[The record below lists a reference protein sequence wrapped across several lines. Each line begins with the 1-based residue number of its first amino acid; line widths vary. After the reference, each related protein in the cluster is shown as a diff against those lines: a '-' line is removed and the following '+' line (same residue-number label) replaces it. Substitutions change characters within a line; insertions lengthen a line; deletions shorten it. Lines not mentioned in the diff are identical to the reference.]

1 MGRRAAQPRN
11 LALRNEKSFCM
22 WIVKLALSRP
32 YTFIV
37 FSLVLLLISPVALLR
52 TPVDIFPSINIP
64 VISVIWTYTGLVPSE
79 METRIVSIFER
90 SLTTSVNNIEHIE
103 SQSLNGVA
111 VVKVFLQPAADI
123 NGAISEVIAE
133 AQVGLKQLPPGITPP
148 LVLSYDASSV
158 PILQLGLSGKGMS
171 EQQLN
176 DLGVN
181 FIRPQLAT
189 IQGASVPIPYGGKV
203 RQVMVDIDSHQLMSK
218 GLSPMDVVNA
228 VNVQNVILPSG
239 TAKIGRTEYNVGLN
253 GTPSAVDA
261 LNHIPVKV
269 DGGGTIYIQ
278 DVAHIRDGYAVQQNI
293 VRQDGQRGVLLAVQ
307 KSGNASTLS
316 IVSAIYNALPK
327 IKATLPPQLVI
338 TPQFDQSLFVRA
350 SLQGVV
356 REAGMAALLTSVM
369 ILMFLGSWRST
380 LIIAISI
387 PLSILTSL
395 LILSALGQTINIMT
409 LGGLALAVGIL
420 VDDATVTIENIE
432 RQMASGKELVQA
444 ILDGAEQIAV
454 PALVSTLSI
463 SIVFVPMF
471 FLTGVARYLFVP
483 LAEAVVFALLASYF
497 FSRTLVPTLVMY
509 LMKKEA
515 SRYQHPEQE
524 QEKQGGIFSR
534 IHHAFESGFDAIRQ
548 SYSNLLQLCLDHRAL
563 FAGGFLVFCLA
574 SLALVSRLGQDF
586 FPSVDAGQLRLH
598 LRAKTGTRI
607 EETARVTSEAENV
620 IRRVIPASEL
630 AGILDNIGLPTS
642 GINLSYSNSETVGN
656 FDAEILV
663 SLQPKHHP
671 TAGYVAKQRAEL
683 PKAFPA
689 TAFFFEPADIVT
701 QILNFGLPAPIDI
714 QIIGTD
720 MPHNFSLAAG
730 LAQQIRSVPGAVD
743 VHLHQLFD
751 QPRLDLAVDRVRTQ
765 QLGLSER
772 DVANNVL
779 TSLSSSFQIS
789 PNFWLS
795 PNGVSYPIAV
805 QTPQYRVDSID
816 ALRTI
821 PVNSPVVPQPQLLEN
836 LTSMSRR
843 QEPAVVTHYNVQRVI
858 DIYAGTQG
866 RDLGGVAR
874 DIARITSAAQKQLPK
889 GSSLITRGQ
898 VATMQSSFVGLGS
911 GLAFAIVLVY
921 LLIVVNFQSWSEA
934 FIIITALPA
943 ALAGICWMLYL
954 PHTTLSVPALMGT
967 IMSMGVATANSV
979 LIISFANERF
989 AETKDALQAALEAGS
1004 TRLRPVIM
1012 TALAMIIGMVPMA
1025 IGLGEGGEQNAPLGR
1040 AVIGG
1045 LMFATIATLFFVPVV
1060 YAIVRHQKQ
1069 QNL

>member
-1 MGRRAAQPRN
+1 
-11 LALRNEKSFCM
+11 M
-22 WIVKLALSRP
+22 WIVRLALARP

-37 FSLVLLLISPVALLR
+37 FSLVLLLISPVVLLR

-64 VISVIWTYTGLVPSE
+64 VISVIWTYTGLAPTE

-111 VVKVFLQPAADI
+111 VIKVFLQPSANID
-123 NGAISEVIAE
+123 GAISEVIAE
-133 AQVGLKQLPPGITPP
+133 AQVGLKQFPPGITPP

-203 RQVMVDIDSHQLMSK
+203 RQVMVDIDSQQLMAK

-253 GTPSAVDA
+253 GTPSMVDA
-261 LNHIPVKV
+261 LNQIPVKV
-269 DGGGTIYIQ
+269 VSGGTIYIQ
-278 DVAHIRDGYAVQQNI
+278 DVAHVRDGYAVQQNI

-316 IVSAIYNALPK
+316 IVSAIYQALPK
-327 IKATLPPQLVI
+327 IKATLPPELVI

-356 REAGMAALLTSVM
+356 REAGIAALLTSIM

-432 RQMASGKELVQA
+432 RQMAAKKELNQA

-483 LAEAVVFALLASYF
+483 LAEAVVFALFASYF

-515 SRYQHPEQE
+515 AKYQHPEE
-524 QEKQGGIFSR
+524 EEKGGFFSH
-534 IHHAFESGFDAIRQ
+534 IHHGFERGFEALRR
-548 SYSNLLQLCLDHRAL
+548 SYSNLLQLCLGHRAL
-563 FAGGFLVFCLA
+563 FAGGFLIFCLA
-574 SLALVSRLGQDF
+574 SLLLVTHLGQDF
-586 FPSVDAGQLRLH
+586 FPTVDAGQLRLH

-656 FDAEILV
+656 FDAEVLV
-663 SLQPKHHP
+663 SLQAKHHP
-671 TAGYVAKQRAEL
+671 TADYVQKLREEL
-683 PKAFPA
+683 PKDFPA

-720 MPHNFSLAAG
+720 VARNFALAAG
-730 LAQQIRSVPGAVD
+730 MAEQIRSVPGAVD
-743 VHLHQLFD
+743 VHLHQLLN

-765 QLGLSER
+765 QVGLTER

-779 TSLSSSFQIS
+779 VSLSSSFQVA

-795 PNGVSYPIAV
+795 PNGVSYPIAI
-805 QTPQYRVDSID
+805 QTPQYKVDSID
-816 ALRTI
+816 GLRTI
-821 PVNSPVVPQPQLLEN
+821 PVNSSASATGIVQPQLLEN
-836 LTSMSRR
+836 LTSMNRR

-866 RDLGGVAR
+866 RDLGGVAG
-874 DIARITSAAQKQLPK
+874 DIGKITAAAQRQLPK
-889 GSSLITRGQ
+889 GSSMVTRGQ

-954 PHTTLSVPALMGT
+954 THTTLSVPALMGT

-989 AETKDALQAALEAGS
+989 AETKDALRAAMEAGS
-1004 TRLRPVIM
+1004 TRLRPVMM

-1025 IGLGEGGEQNAPLGR
+1025 IGMGEGGEQNAPLGR

-1045 LMFATIATLFFVPVV
+1045 LLFATIATLFFVPVV
-1060 YAIVRHQKQ
+1060 FAIVRHQKE
-1069 QNL
+1069 QNV

>member
-1 MGRRAAQPRN
+1 M
-11 LALRNEKSFCM
+11 
-22 WIVKLALSRP
+22 
-32 YTFIV
+32 
-37 FSLVLLLISPVALLR
+37 
-52 TPVDIFPSINIP
+52 
-64 VISVIWTYTGLVPSE
+64 
-79 METRIVSIFER
+79 
-90 SLTTSVNNIEHIE
+90 
-103 SQSLNGVA
+103 
-111 VVKVFLQPAADI
+111 
-123 NGAISEVIAE
+123 
-133 AQVGLKQLPPGITPP
+133 
-148 LVLSYDASSV
+148 
-158 PILQLGLSGKGMS
+158 
-171 EQQLN
+171 
-176 DLGVN
+176 
-181 FIRPQLAT
+181 
-189 IQGASVPIPYGGKV
+189 
-203 RQVMVDIDSHQLMSK
+203 
-218 GLSPMDVVNA
+218 VNA
-228 VNVQNVILPSG
+228 VNAQNVILPSG

-253 GTPSAVDA
+253 GSPSMVDA

-269 DGGGTIYIQ
+269 VSGGTIYIQ
-278 DVAHIRDGYAVQQNI
+278 DVAHVRDGYAVQQNI

-327 IKATLPPQLVI
+327 IKATLPSQLVI

-356 REAGMAALLTSVM
+356 REAGIAALLTSVM

-432 RQMASGKELVQA
+432 RQMASGKELIQA

-515 SRYQHPEQE
+515 AKYQHPEQE
-524 QEKQGGIFSR
+524 QKGGMFSS
-534 IHHAFESGFDAIRQ
+534 IHHGFERGFEAIRR
-548 SYSNLLQLCLDHRAL
+548 SYSNLLQLCLDHRKL
-563 FAGGFLVFCLA
+563 FAGCFLLFCLG
-574 SLALVSRLGQDF
+574 SLTLVVRLGQDF
-586 FPSVDAGQLRLH
+586 FPTVDAGQLRLH

-620 IRRVIPASEL
+620 IRKLIPASEL
-630 AGILDNIGLPTS
+630 GGILDNIGLPTS

-663 SLQPKHHP
+663 SLQAKHHP
-671 TAGYVAKQRAEL
+671 TADYVQKLREEL

-714 QIIGTD
+714 QIIGND

-730 LAQQIRSVPGAVD
+730 MAQQIRSVPGAVD
-743 VHLHQLFD
+743 VHLHQLLD

-765 QLGLSER
+765 QIGLTER
-772 DVANNVL
+772 DVASNVL
-779 TSLSSSFQIS
+779 VSLSSSFQTA

-795 PNGVSYPIAV
+795 PNGVSYPIAI
-805 QTPQYRVDSID
+805 QTPQYKVDSID

-821 PVNSPVVPQPQLLEN
+821 PVNSPVVPRPQLLEN
-836 LTSMSRR
+836 LALMSRL
-843 QEPAVVTHYNVQRVI
+843 QEPAVVSHYNVQRTI
-858 DIYAGTQG
+858 DIYASTQG
-866 RDLGGVAR
+866 RDLGGVAS
-874 DIARITSAAQKQLPK
+874 DIAKITDAAQKQLPK
-889 GSSLITRGQ
+889 GSSMVVRGQ
-898 VATMQSSFVGLGS
+898 VATMRSSFVGLGA

-921 LLIVVNFQSWSEA
+921 LLIVINFQSWSEA

-954 PHTTLSVPALMGT
+954 TQTTLSVPALMGT

-989 AETKDALQAALEAGS
+989 SETKDALRAAVEAGS

-1025 IGLGEGGEQNAPLGR
+1025 IGMGEGGEQNAPLGR

-1045 LMFATIATLFFVPVV
+1045 LLFATTATLFFVPVV
-1060 YAIVRHQKQ
+1060 FAIVRHREH
-1069 QNL
+1069 QNA

>member
-1 MGRRAAQPRN
+1 
-11 LALRNEKSFCM
+11 M
-22 WIVKLALSRP
+22 WIVKLALARP

-37 FSLVLLLISPVALLR
+37 FSLVLLLISPVVLLR

-64 VISVIWTYTGLVPSE
+64 VISVIWTYTGLAPSE

-111 VVKVFLQPAADI
+111 VIKVFLQPTANID
-123 NGAISEVIAE
+123 GAISEVIGE
-133 AQVGLKQLPPGITPP
+133 AQVGLKQFPPGITPP

-203 RQVMVDIDSHQLMSK
+203 RQVMVDIDSHELMSK

-228 VNVQNVILPSG
+228 VNAQNVILPSG
-239 TAKIGRTEYNVGLN
+239 TAKIGRTEYNVGMN

-269 DGGGTIYIQ
+269 VSGGTIYIQ
-278 DVAHIRDGYAVQQNI
+278 DVAHVRDGYAVQQNI

-307 KSGNASTLS
+307 KSGSASTLS
-316 IVSAIYNALPK
+316 IVSAIYNALPR
-327 IKATLPPQLVI
+327 IKATLPSQLVI

-356 REAGMAALLTSVM
+356 REAGIAALLTSLM

-395 LILSALGQTINIMT
+395 LVLSMLGQTINIMT

-432 RQMASGKELVQA
+432 RQMASGKELLQA

-509 LMKKEA
+509 LMKKEVA
-515 SRYQHPEQE
+515 KYQHPEQE
-524 QEKQGGIFSR
+524 RSGGIFSR
-534 IHHAFESGFDAIRQ
+534 IHHGFETGFEAIRR
-548 SYSNLLQLCLDHRAL
+548 SYSNLLQLCLDHRWP
-563 FAGGFLVFCLA
+563 FAGGFLVFCLT
-574 SLALVSRLGQDF
+574 SLVLVGHLGQDF
-586 FPSVDAGQLRLH
+586 FPTVDAGQLRLH

-630 AGILDNIGLPTS
+630 GGILDNIGLPTS

-656 FDAEILV
+656 FDAEVLV

-671 TAGYVAKQRAEL
+671 TADYVQKLRQEL

-720 MPHNFSLAAG
+720 MPHNFSIAARM
-730 LAQQIRSVPGAVD
+730 AEQMRAVPGAVD
-743 VHLHQLFD
+743 VHLHQLLN
-751 QPRLDLAVDRVRTQ
+751 QPRLDLAVDRVRAQ
-765 QLGLSER
+765 QVGFSER
-772 DVANNVL
+772 DVASNVL
-779 TSLSSSFQIS
+779 VSLSSSFQIN

-795 PNGVSYPIAV
+795 PNGVSYGIAV
-805 QTPQYRVDSID
+805 QTPQYKVDSID

-821 PVNSPVVPQPQLLEN
+821 PVNSPSMSQPQLVEN
-836 LTSMSRR
+836 LTSLSRR

-866 RDLGGVAR
+866 RDLGGVAA
-874 DIARITSAAQKQLPK
+874 DIAKITAAAQKQLPK
-889 GSSLITRGQ
+889 GSSMVTRGQ
-898 VATMQSSFVGLGS
+898 VATMQSSFIGLGS

-943 ALAGICWMLYL
+943 ALAGICWMLFL
-954 PHTTLSVPALMGT
+954 TQTTLSVPALMGT

-989 AETKDALQAALEAGS
+989 TETKDALRAALEAGS

-1045 LMFATIATLFFVPVV
+1045 LLFATVATLFFVPTVF
-1060 YAIVRHQKQ
+1060 AIVRHQKT
-1069 QNL
+1069 QNA

>member
-1 MGRRAAQPRN
+1 
-11 LALRNEKSFCM
+11 M
-22 WIVKLALSRP
+22 WIVKLALARP

-37 FSLVLLLISPVALLR
+37 FSLVLLLISPVVLLR

-64 VISVIWTYTGLVPSE
+64 VISVIWTYTGLAPSE

-111 VVKVFLQPAADI
+111 VIKVFLQPTANID
-123 NGAISEVIAE
+123 GAISEVIAE
-133 AQVGLKQLPPGITPP
+133 AQVGLKQFPPGITPP

-203 RQVMVDIDSHQLMSK
+203 RQVMVDIDSHELMAK

-253 GTPSAVDA
+253 GTPSEVDA

-269 DGGGTIYIQ
+269 VSSGTIYIQ
-278 DVAHIRDGYAVQQNI
+278 DVAHVRDGYAVQQNI

-307 KSGNASTLS
+307 KSGSASTLS
-316 IVSAIYNALPK
+316 IVSAIYNALPQ
-327 IKATLPPQLVI
+327 IKSTLPPQLVI

-356 REAGMAALLTSVM
+356 REAGMAALLTSLM
-369 ILMFLGSWRST
+369 ILVFLGSWRST

-395 LILSALGQTINIMT
+395 LVLSAMGQTINIMT

-483 LAEAVVFALLASYF
+483 LAEAVVFALFASYF

-515 SRYQHPEQE
+515 AKHQHPEQE
-524 QEKQGGIFSR
+524 RSSGIFSG
-534 IHHAFESGFDAIRQ
+534 IHHAFESGFDAIRRR
-548 SYSNLLQLCLDHRAL
+548 YSNVLQLCLDNRAL
-563 FAGGFLVFCLA
+563 FAGGFLLFCLA
-574 SLALVSRLGQDF
+574 SLMLVGHLGQDF

-607 EETARVTSEAENV
+607 EDTARVTSEAENV
-620 IRRVIPASEL
+620 IRKVIPASEL
-630 AGILDNIGLPTS
+630 GGILDNIGLPTS

-656 FDAEILV
+656 FDAEVLV
-663 SLQPKHHP
+663 SLQAKHHP
-671 TAGYVAKQRAEL
+671 TADYVQKLREEL

-714 QIIGTD
+714 QIIGSD
-720 MPHNFSLAAG
+720 MQHNFSLATG
-730 LAQQIRSVPGAVD
+730 MAQQIRSVPGAVD
-743 VHLHQLFD
+743 VHIHQLLD

-765 QLGLSER
+765 QVGLSER
-772 DVANNVL
+772 DVASNVL
-779 TSLSSSFQIS
+779 VSLSSSFQIS
-789 PNFWLS
+789 PNFYLS

-805 QTPQYRVDSID
+805 QTPQYKVDSID
-816 ALRTI
+816 SLRTI
-821 PVNSPVVPQPQLLEN
+821 PVNSPAFAQPQLVEN
-836 LTSMSRR
+836 LTALSRR
-843 QEPAVVTHYNVQRVI
+843 QEPAVVSHYNVLRTI
-858 DIYAGTQG
+858 DIYASTQG
-866 RDLGGVAR
+866 RDLGGVAS
-874 DIARITSAAQKQLPK
+874 DIAKITAAAQKQLPK
-889 GSSLITRGQ
+889 GSSMVTRGQ

-921 LLIVVNFQSWSEA
+921 LLIVINFQSWSEA

-954 PHTTLSVPALMGT
+954 TQTTLSVPALMGT

-989 AETKDALQAALEAGS
+989 AETKDALRAALEAGS

-1012 TALAMIIGMVPMA
+1012 TALAMTIGMVPMA

-1045 LMFATIATLFFVPVV
+1045 LLFATVATLFFVPTVF
-1060 YAIVRHQKQ
+1060 ALVRHRKQ
-1069 QNL
+1069 QPNV

>member
-1 MGRRAAQPRN
+1 
-11 LALRNEKSFCM
+11 M
-22 WIVKLALSRP
+22 WIVKLALARP

-37 FSLVLLLISPVALLR
+37 FSLVLLLISPVILLR

-64 VISVIWTYTGLVPSE
+64 VISVIWTYAGLAPAE

-111 VVKVFLQPAADI
+111 VVKVFLQPTANID
-123 NGAISEVIAE
+123 GAISEVIAE
-133 AQVGLKQLPPGITPP
+133 AQVGLKQFPPGITPP

-203 RQVMVDIDSHQLMSK
+203 RQVMVDIDSHQLMAK

-253 GTPSAVDA
+253 GTPSMVDA

-269 DGGGTIYIQ
+269 VSGGTIYIQ
-278 DVAHIRDGYAVQQNI
+278 DVAHVRDGYAVQQNI

-307 KSGNASTLS
+307 KSGSASTLS

-327 IKATLPPQLVI
+327 IKATLPPQLII

-356 REAGMAALLTSVM
+356 REAGIAAALTSLM

-395 LILSALGQTINIMT
+395 LVLSAIGQTINIMT

-432 RQMASGKELVQA
+432 RQMASGKELIQA

-463 SIVFVPMF
+463 SVVFVPMF

-515 SRYQHPEQE
+515 ARYQHGSQEPEQE
-524 QEKQGGIFSR
+524 PRGGIFSR
-534 IHHAFESGFDAIRQ
+534 IHHSFEKGFEATRR
-548 SYSNLLQLCLDHRAL
+548 SYSNLLQLCLAHRAL
-563 FAGGFLVFCLA
+563 FAGCFLVFCLA
-574 SLALVSRLGQDF
+574 SLMLVGRLGQDF
-586 FPSVDAGQLRLH
+586 FPTVDAGQLRLH

-607 EETARVTSEAENV
+607 EETVRVTSEAENV
-620 IRRVIPASEL
+620 IRNLIPASEL
-630 AGILDNIGLPTS
+630 GGILDNIGLPTS

-663 SLQPKHHP
+663 SLQEKHHP
-671 TAGYVAKQRAEL
+671 TAAYVQKLREEL

-714 QIIGTD
+714 QIIGND
-720 MPHNFSLAAG
+720 MAHNFSLAAG
-730 LAQQIRSVPGAVD
+730 MAQQMRSVPGAVD
-743 VHLHQLFD
+743 VHLHQLLD

-765 QLGLSER
+765 QLGLTER
-772 DVANNVL
+772 DVASNVL
-779 TSLSSSFQIS
+779 VSLSSSYQTS
-789 PNFWLS
+789 PNFWLL
-795 PNGVSYPIAV
+795 
-805 QTPQYRVDSID
+805 D
-816 ALRTI
+816 
-821 PVNSPVVPQPQLLEN
+821 
-836 LTSMSRR
+836 
-843 QEPAVVTHYNVQRVI
+843 
-858 DIYAGTQG
+858 
-866 RDLGGVAR
+866 
-874 DIARITSAAQKQLPK
+874 
-889 GSSLITRGQ
+889 
-898 VATMQSSFVGLGS
+898 
-911 GLAFAIVLVY
+911 
-921 LLIVVNFQSWSEA
+921 
-934 FIIITALPA
+934 
-943 ALAGICWMLYL
+943 
-954 PHTTLSVPALMGT
+954 
-967 IMSMGVATANSV
+967 
-979 LIISFANERF
+979 
-989 AETKDALQAALEAGS
+989 
-1004 TRLRPVIM
+1004 
-1012 TALAMIIGMVPMA
+1012 
-1025 IGLGEGGEQNAPLGR
+1025 
-1040 AVIGG
+1040 
-1045 LMFATIATLFFVPVV
+1045 
-1060 YAIVRHQKQ
+1060 
-1069 QNL
+1069 

>member
-1 MGRRAAQPRN
+1 
-11 LALRNEKSFCM
+11 M
-22 WIVKLALSRP
+22 WIVKLALARP

-37 FSLVLLLISPVALLR
+37 FSLVLLLISPVVLLR

-64 VISVIWTYTGLVPSE
+64 VISVIWNYSGLPPAE

-90 SLTTSVNNIEHIE
+90 SLTTLVSNIEHIE

-111 VVKVFLQPAADI
+111 VIKVFLQPGA
-123 NGAISEVIAE
+123 NVEGAISEVIAE
-133 AQVGLKQLPPGITPP
+133 SQVGLKQFPPGTTPP
-148 LVLSYDASSV
+148 LVISYDASSV
-158 PILQLGLSGKGMS
+158 PIVQLGLSGKGMS

-189 IQGASVPIPYGGKV
+189 VPGAAIPLPYGGKV
-203 RQVMVDIDSHQLMSK
+203 RQVMVDIDSHQLMAK
-218 GLSPMDVVNA
+218 GLSPMDVVNG
-228 VNVQNVILPSG
+228 VNAQNVILPAG
-239 TAKIGRTEYNVGLN
+239 TAKIGRTEYNVGMN
-253 GTPSAVDA
+253 GSPSMVDA
-261 LNHIPVKV
+261 LNRIPLKV
-269 DGGGTIYIQ
+269 VGAGTIYLQ
-278 DVAHIRDGYAVQQNI
+278 DVAHVRDGFAVQQNI
-293 VRQDGQRGVLLAVQ
+293 VRQDGQRGVLLSVQ

-327 IKATLPPQLVI
+327 IKATLPPELVVK
-338 TPQFDQSLFVRA
+338 PQFDQSLFVRA

-356 REAGMAALLTSVM
+356 REAGIAALLTSLM

-395 LILSALGQTINIMT
+395 LVLSMLGQTINIMT

-432 RQMASGKELVQA
+432 RQMASGKELLQA

-515 SRYQHPEQE
+515 GRHQQPEQE
-524 QEKQGGIFSR
+524 QASGIFAR
-534 IHHAFESGFDAIRQ
+534 IHHGFESGFEAIKR

-574 SLALVSRLGQDF
+574 SLALVTHLGQDF

-607 EETARVTSEAENV
+607 EETARVTSEAEDV
-620 IRRVIPASEL
+620 IRRLIPPSEL
-630 AGILDNIGLPTS
+630 GGILDNIGLPTS
-642 GINLSYSNSETVGN
+642 GINLSYSNSETVGT

-671 TAGYVAKQRAEL
+671 TAEYVQKLREEL
-683 PKAFPA
+683 PRDFPA

-714 QIIGTD
+714 QIVGAD
-720 MPHNFSLAAG
+720 MPHNFALAAKM
-730 LAQQIRSVPGAVD
+730 AEQIRAVPGAVD
-743 VHLHQLFD
+743 VHLHQLLN
-751 QPRLDLAVDRVRTQ
+751 QPRLDLAIDRVRSQ
-765 QLGLSER
+765 QVGLNER
-772 DVANNVL
+772 DIASNVL
-779 TSLSSSFQIS
+779 VSLSSSFQIN

-874 DIARITSAAQKQLPK
+874 DIARITSAAQSQLPK
-889 GSSLITRGQ
+889 GSTMVTRGQ
-898 VATMQSSFVGLGS
+898 VATMQSSFIGLGS

-934 FIIITALPA
+934 FIIIMALPA
-943 ALAGICWMLYL
+943 ALAGICWMLFL
-954 PHTTLSVPALMGT
+954 THTTLNVPALMGT

-989 AETKDALQAALEAGS
+989 ADTSDGLLAALEAGS

-1025 IGLGEGGEQNAPLGR
+1025 LGLGEGGEQNAPLGR

-1045 LMFATIATLFFVPVV
+1045 LLFATVATLFFVPTVF
-1060 YAIVRHQKQ
+1060 AIVRHRKT
-1069 QNL
+1069 QNA

>member
-1 MGRRAAQPRN
+1 
-11 LALRNEKSFCM
+11 M
-22 WIVKLALSRP
+22 WIVRLALSRP

-37 FSLVLLLISPVALLR
+37 FSLVLLLISPVVLLR

-64 VISVIWTYTGLVPSE
+64 VISVIWTFTGLAPAE

-111 VVKVFLQPAADI
+111 VVKVFLQPTADI

-133 AQVGLKQLPPGITPP
+133 AQVGLKQFPPGITPP

-203 RQVMVDIDSHQLMSK
+203 RQVMIDIDSQQLMAK
-218 GLSPMDVVNA
+218 HLSPLDVVNA
-228 VNVQNVILPSG
+228 INAQNVILPSG
-239 TAKIGRTEYNVGLN
+239 TAKIGRTEYNIGLN

-269 DGGGTIYIQ
+269 VNGGTLYIQ
-278 DVAHIRDGYAVQQNI
+278 DVAHVRDGYAVQQNI

-307 KSGNASTLS
+307 KAGNTSTLS
-316 IVSAIYNALPK
+316 IVSEIYKALPR
-327 IKATLPPQLVI
+327 IKATLPPELVI

-356 REAGMAALLTSVM
+356 REAAIAAVLTSLM
-369 ILMFLGSWRST
+369 ILVFLGSWRST

-432 RQMASGKELVQA
+432 RQMATGKELIQA

-471 FLTGVARYLFVP
+471 FLTGVARFLFVP
-483 LAEAVVFALLASYF
+483 LAEAVVFALFASYF

-515 SRYQHPEQE
+515 ARYQQGDNHAEQ
-524 QEKQGGIFSR
+524 QGRRGIFSR
-534 IHHAFESGFDAIRQ
+534 IHHAFESGFDALRR
-548 SYSNLLQLCLDHRAL
+548 SYSNLLQLCLDHRKF
-563 FAGGFLVFCLA
+563 FAACFLIFCLA
-574 SLALVSRLGQDF
+574 SLTLVVRLGQDF
-586 FPSVDAGQLRLH
+586 FPTVDAGELRLH

-607 EETARVTSEAENV
+607 EETARVTSEVEDA
-620 IRRVIPASEL
+620 IRKLIPPSEMG
-630 AGILDNIGLPTS
+630 GILDNIGLPTS

-656 FDAEILV
+656 FDAEVLV
-663 SLQPKHHP
+663 SLNANHHP
-671 TAGYVAKQRAEL
+671 TAGYIEKLRQEL

-689 TAFFFEPADIVT
+689 TTFFFEPADIVT

-714 QIIGTD
+714 QIVGAD
-720 MPHNFSLAAG
+720 MAHNFALAAG
-730 LAQQIRSVPGAVD
+730 IAEKIRAVPGAVD
-743 VHLHQLFD
+743 VHLHQLLN

-772 DVANNVL
+772 DVASNVL
-779 TSLSSSFQIS
+779 VSLSSSFQTS

-795 PNGVSYPIAV
+795 PNGVSYPIAT
-805 QTPQYRVDSID
+805 QTPQYKVDSID
-816 ALRTI
+816 AVRTI
-821 PVNSPVVPQPQLLEN
+821 PINSPLFPQPQLLEN
-836 LTSMSRR
+836 LSSMSRR
-843 QEPAVVTHYNVQRVI
+843 QEPAVVSHYNVLRTI
-858 DIYAGTQG
+858 DIYANTQG
-866 RDLGGVAR
+866 RDLGGVAS
-874 DIARITSAAQKQLPK
+874 DIAKITAEAQKHLPR
-889 GSSLITRGQ
+889 GSTMVTRGQ
-898 VATMQSSFVGLGS
+898 VETMRSSFIGLGA
-911 GLAFAIVLVY
+911 GLAFAILLVY
-921 LLIVVNFQSWSEA
+921 LLIVINFQSWSEA

-954 PHTTLSVPALMGT
+954 TQTTLSVPALMGT

-989 AETKDALQAALEAGS
+989 AETKDALRAALEAGS

-1025 IGLGEGGEQNAPLGR
+1025 IGMGEGGEQNAPLGR

-1060 YAIVRHQKQ
+1060 FAIVRYRKNQHV
-1069 QNL
+1069 